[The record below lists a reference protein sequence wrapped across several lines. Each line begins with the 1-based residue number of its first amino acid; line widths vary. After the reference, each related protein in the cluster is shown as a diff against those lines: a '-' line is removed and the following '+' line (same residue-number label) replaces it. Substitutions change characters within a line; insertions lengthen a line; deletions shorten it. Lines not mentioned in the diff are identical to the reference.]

1 MRVRY
6 LLIGLLFVI
15 GCTIVDFGSE
25 RIIQDDILSQIKEGK
40 TTKAE
45 VKTLL
50 GEPFDVSFMA
60 NGDEQWKYFY
70 TRSKVKGT
78 TYVPIV
84 NLFESGVDSKTDTL
98 TILISEEGIVK
109 RIGEGGMGT
118 TGGNAF
124 D

>member
-1 MRVRY
+1 MRKRY

-15 GCTIVDFGSE
+15 GCTTVSSGNK
-25 RIIQDDILSQIKEGK
+25 RIIQEDVLSQIKEGK

-50 GEPFDVSFMA
+50 GEPLDVSFMT

-70 TRSKVKGT
+70 TRAKVKGA

-84 NLFESGVDSKTDTL
+84 NIFEGGVESKTDTL

-109 RIGEGGMGT
+109 RIGEGGM
-118 TGGNAF
+118 
-124 D
+124 DLK